1 MSRPAFRYHPDP
13 LATGGMIRS
22 GRRAACVACV
32 APGPAAGG
40 TTMDGASPCER
51 RRPFAM
57 KQRNLRE
64 VHPRGR
70 HSP

>member
-1 MSRPAFRYHPDP
+1 MSSSAFRYHPEP
-13 LATGGMIRS
+13 LATGGAIRS
-22 GRRAACVACV
+22 GTCRMCGGKLA
-32 APGPAAGG
+32 APGTTLDG
-40 TTMDGASPCER
+40 TGPCER